1 MDAFLQNFL
10 DWPLLIGSLPS
21 LLVTGLMNTLVLSVC
36 STAIGIVVGMVLALM
51 AVSKTRWLQ
60 WPSRVFID
68 IFRGLPAA
76 LVILLIGQGL
86 APLGLALFGP
96 NPYPLAIVALGLIAS
111 AYIAEIFR
119 SGIQSV
125 AKGQLQ
131 ACQALGMTYWRSMRF
146 VVVPQGVRRILP
158 ALANQFISIVK
169 DSSLV
174 YFLGLLMSQRDLFT
188 IGQNAAVNSANLSP
202 LVAAGLVYLLITIPL
217 THAINHI
224 DRWTN
229 RYASARADG
238 RSSARV
244 GKPVRQGGT
253 GAPGSEGG
261 TGRGKGT
268 VMATVIAPRHQGT
281 EVPRHQGSK

>member
-10 DWPLLIGSLPS
+10 DWPLLIDSLPS
-21 LLVTGLMNTLVLSVC
+21 LLETGLVNTLVLSIF
-36 STAIGIVVGMVLALM
+36 STAIGIVVGMALALM
-51 AVSKTRWLQ
+51 AVSNLRLLQ
-60 WPSRVFID
+60 WPTQVFID

-96 NPYPLAIVALGLIAS
+96 NPYPLAILALGLIAS

-125 AKGQLQ
+125 GKGQLH
-131 ACQALGMTYWRSMRF
+131 ACQALGMPYWSSMRH
-146 VVVPQGVRRILP
+146 VIVPQGIRRILP

-174 YFLGLLMSQRDLFT
+174 YFLGLLTSQRDLFT
-188 IGQNAAVNSANLSP
+188 IGQNASVNVANLSP
-202 LVAAGLVYLLITIPL
+202 LVAAGVVYLVITVPL

-224 DRWTN
+224 DRRTN
-229 RYASARADG
+229 RQVNPRTKAAGSGAMRTLRAL
-238 RSSARV
+238 RALS
-244 GKPVRQGGT
+244 VRT
-253 GAPGSEGG
+253 GL
-261 TGRGKGT
+261 
-268 VMATVIAPRHQGT
+268 ATQRD
-281 EVPRHQGSK
+281 